1 MYHFHPDHSN
11 VTPQVFTANPLLTES
26 DRVTSCAVR
35 NQNHRS
41 GLTLVELLMA
51 MAISSILIVALGGI
65 VTATQSAWIHSQGI
79 EDSQAQVTATFDR
92 IKMMVSQAGVY
103 QVSGQPPQVGLAVV
117 THSWNYV
124 DIPDTLVVWTGGRNG
139 GISDNGTLTRLPKM
153 NELLIYTLDPN
164 DPHNLIEVALPE
176 STTEIDFNSSSFKN
190 TIRTAI
196 KSKNAE
202 SALLCNRFKN
212 SQYILSGSPWG
223 PATGIL
229 LFEITKTPSDSSLG
243 AVTAGTSSWM
253 NLSWPQGT
261 VSASSGLRQ
270 VSVQY
275 EAHIEISERTS
286 LNEVN
291 STTALPF
298 FGSCSRLY
306 AYTP

>member
-11 VTPQVFTANPLLTES
+11 AAPQVFATGPLFTES
-26 DRVTSCAVR
+26 DRVPSCAVR
-35 NQNHRS
+35 NQIQRS
-41 GLTLVELLMA
+41 GLTLVELLMS
-51 MAISSILIVALGGI
+51 MAISSVLIVALGGI
-65 VTATQSAWIHSQGI
+65 VTATQSAWIHTQGI

-117 THSWNYV
+117 THPWNYI
-124 DIPDTLVVWTGGRNG
+124 DIPDTLIVWTGGRNG

-164 DPHNLIEVALPE
+164 DPHNLIEVALPD

-196 KSKNAE
+196 KSNTAE

-212 SQYILSGSPWG
+212 SQYLLSGTPLG
-223 PATGIL
+223 PAAGNL
-229 LFEITKTPSDSSLG
+229 FFEIIKTPSDSSLSG
-243 AVTAGTSSWM
+243 VTAGTSSWM
-253 NLSWPQGT
+253 NLSWPQGI

-270 VSVQY
+270 VSVHY
-275 EAHIEISERTS
+275 EAHIEILERTS
-286 LNEVN
+286 LNDVN

-298 FGSCSRLY
+298 FGSCTRIY